1 MSCAYRIPLL
11 KAVPIMAA
19 LMASAPALATPEDD
33 LAELLERVKR
43 IENENAQLREDLQA
57 MQQGGQAVA
66 PAAAAHQ
73 QTAQQVSAPA
83 APASETSP
91 KIGYDRPAV
100 GIETRT
106 SARILDHARDV
117 NRRQIVQL
125 EARLDGE
132 FNSIVT
138 LSGQVIAVADAHWS
152 NRANKFGYLM
162 RHPTPNNQRTKATQE
177 VAVHSANLGLTIT
190 PTDSLTGYIEMLY
203 DPEQS
208 FGAGTITALAR
219 NQIQVR
225 KAYVLWGNLAKS
237 PFYVSAG
244 KMDVPFGLQDTVS
257 PFTNSSNWHAFAP
270 LAYGGQV
277 GYLKNGLSLRA
288 MAVVGGSQFRGA
300 NTPVEGTATP
310 SKLNNFAV
318 DGSYTVALDD
328 DASLMLGGSYL
339 HGSAYCQAYPVVHF
353 NPCSD
358 NVPAWAAYGRL
369 NYGDLEV
376 IGDFARTTKA
386 WPGTHVPDPT
396 NPLSEY
402 DAHKVTSFTGGARY
416 LFGEDYDG
424 TRVSLEY
431 SKFIS
436 GPHDSPWRRQD
447 QSVIGLAQYLGEGA
461 SLFGEYVHTRG
472 YSPLNF
478 ISGGNFADG
487 STWSEYDAHSN
498 VLVLGAKVGF

>member
-1 MSCAYRIPLL
+1 
-11 KAVPIMAA
+11 MAA

-132 FNSIVT
+132 FDLIVT

-219 NQIQVR
+219 NQI
-225 KAYVLWGNLAKS
+225 
-237 PFYVSAG
+237 
-244 KMDVPFGLQDTVS
+244 
-257 PFTNSSNWHAFAP
+257 
-270 LAYGGQV
+270 
-277 GYLKNGLSLRA
+277 
-288 MAVVGGSQFRGA
+288 
-300 NTPVEGTATP
+300 
-310 SKLNNFAV
+310 
-318 DGSYTVALDD
+318 
-328 DASLMLGGSYL
+328 
-339 HGSAYCQAYPVVHF
+339 
-353 NPCSD
+353 
-358 NVPAWAAYGRL
+358 
-369 NYGDLEV
+369 
-376 IGDFARTTKA
+376 
-386 WPGTHVPDPT
+386 
-396 NPLSEY
+396 
-402 DAHKVTSFTGGARY
+402 
-416 LFGEDYDG
+416 
-424 TRVSLEY
+424 
-431 SKFIS
+431 
-436 GPHDSPWRRQD
+436 
-447 QSVIGLAQYLGEGA
+447 
-461 SLFGEYVHTRG
+461 
-472 YSPLNF
+472 
-478 ISGGNFADG
+478 
-487 STWSEYDAHSN
+487 
-498 VLVLGAKVGF
+498 